1 MHTIFHLMLNPTTD
15 IYNLSSKT
23 FLMQVDIMMMA
34 FLTGKLQGL
43 SCWVLLVSLA

>member
-1 MHTIFHLMLNPTTD
+1 MLNPTT
-15 IYNLSSKT
+15 NLYDLSFKT
-23 FLMQVDIMMMA
+23 FSMQVDIMMMA